1 MNKIFVEVKL
11 SRTRK
16 PLSYPC
22 YIRGKGKFY
31 KTVEVKLVEDF
42 IVKAYAIDRG
52 LISENHRAQNG

>member
-52 LISENHRAQNG
+52 LITNEKVDIYG